1 MGLMLLTY
9 FPLASHL
16 LGLNL
21 PINKLQLEPYKSF
34 RDNPIILLDE
44 QIEKVSRNWSMSSH
58 QSVVQ

>member
-1 MGLMLLTY
+1 MGLMLSTY

-34 RDNPIILLDE
+34 RDNPHH
-44 QIEKVSRNWSMSSH
+44 SP
-58 QSVVQ
+58 